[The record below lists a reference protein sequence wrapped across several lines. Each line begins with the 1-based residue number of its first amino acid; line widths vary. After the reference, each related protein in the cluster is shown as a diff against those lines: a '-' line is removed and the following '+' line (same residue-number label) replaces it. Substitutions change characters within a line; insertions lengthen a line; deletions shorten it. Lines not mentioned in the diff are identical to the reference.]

1 MTSRFELEEF
11 CMNFLCG
18 RESYLMGIVEDY
30 IREFSEIK
38 LEFTS
43 ETLDPSFRFI
53 CRYVFAHKPVNSGCI
68 IAVLG
73 FADKIHREYSHISW
87 YQINMLVLPLVDVFE
102 EINLDLDRFRYS
114 YSRSR
119 ICTIL

>member
-1 MTSRFELEEF
+1 
-11 CMNFLCG
+11 
-18 RESYLMGIVEDY
+18 MGIVENY

-43 ETLDPSFRFI
+43 ETLDHRFVF
-53 CRYVFAHKPVNSGCI
+53 CRKVFAHMPVNSGCI

-73 FADKIHREYSHISW
+73 FADKIQHEYSHISS
-87 YQINMLVLPLVDVFE
+87 YQIYMLVLPLVDVFE
-102 EINLDLDRFRYS
+102 EMNLDLDRFRYL